1 MSLVSQSYRTIFRLH
16 TGSLTFLNGPLV
28 EFHESH
34 HTLNCNT
41 TTAMPEIDP
50 VDDVED
56 AWDYSFPPSTDSLPL
71 EQSSTLQQ
79 PQATNPRPTRLNRA
93 NSDEQQLRQLAQQ
106 IEIISKLKQAEN
118 SDAGSTGVRSSISL
132 TSTFNKT
139 PLNPLTTKEDASSVI
154 SKDSSTQQSTSDQDS
169 KDKPRFLKNLQNIDA
184 NNQATSPTSNNSND
198 LDRKLGSPKIIAYRK
213 SKRTVSES
221 TFDSFDPA
229 TLLSTPPPTSKY
241 DTRLY
246 VDEFYKDSKYRY
258 ATIKRNVEFHQ
269 LFNSLDLT
277 DRLLDDFSCAL
288 SREILL
294 QGRAYVSESYLCF
307 NSNLLGW
314 VTNLALKFED
324 IVKFE
329 KRSTAGLFPNGI
341 SIETEDGTV
350 HTFASFLSRDQTY
363 DLMTTVWKGKTGRTN
378 QEQLFDSPQMSH
390 NDTASITNMTSPR
403 VQSYI
408 MSLDGDDEPTPGGA
422 QSNYDQEDS
431 GDDDTSDEN
440 PRNGELLPAFGSST
454 KRTKVAKL
462 KPESKYRNLG
472 PDAHR
477 PTTARYT
484 KFPQEVDLIETNI
497 DAPLG
502 VVFSILFGSNTEFQI
517 DFLKR
522 HDGLEISEIPQ
533 FKSSFEDPTL
543 LKREYSYRRQLGY
556 SIGPK
561 STRCEVT
568 ETIEHMNL
576 ADYVVVTTTTQTPDV
591 PLGNAFAVKTR
602 YVFSWGELNSTDLL
616 ISLYIEW
623 KGKSWMKSVIEK
635 LSVSGSTTTLNELVK
650 EVKEEVENHVD
661 YAEGPSEAVP
671 KKKKKKDLDETKAE
685 VKKAVATTTATT
697 TTATTEALISRILHP
712 GYLLALIVILLQ
724 LVILYKLIV
733 LQAALEMHFQGHIT
747 R

>member
-1 MSLVSQSYRTIFRLH
+1 
-16 TGSLTFLNGPLV
+16 
-28 EFHESH
+28 
-34 HTLNCNT
+34 
-41 TTAMPEIDP
+41 MPDVDP
-50 VDDVED
+50 VDEEDD
-56 AWDYSFPPSTDSLPL
+56 AWSYSFPPSTDSLPL

-79 PQATNPRPTRLNRA
+79 PQATKPGLSRLHRVD
-93 NSDEQQLRQLAQQ
+93 SDEQQSRQLSQQ
-106 IEIISKLKQAEN
+106 ADIINKIKQSQN
-118 SDAGSTGVRSSISL
+118 SEASSTGVRSSISL

-154 SKDSSTQQSTSDQDS
+154 SKDSSTQQSTNEANN

-198 LDRKLGSPKIIAYRK
+198 LDQKLGSPKIITYRK

-221 TFDSFDPA
+221 TFDSFDPS
-229 TLLSTPPPTSKY
+229 TSLTTPPPTSKY

-314 VTNLALKFED
+314 VTNLVLKFDD

-341 SIETEDGTV
+341 SIETEDGAV

-378 QEQLFDSPQMSH
+378 QEQSFDSPE
-390 NDTASITNMTSPR
+390 ASNIDSASLANTTSPR

-408 MSLDGDDEPTPGGA
+408 MSLDGDDEPISQA
-422 QSNYDQEDS
+422 QDDTDQEES
-431 GDDDTSDEN
+431 SENANSDAEE
-440 PRNGELLPAFGSST
+440 PRNGELLPGFGIST
-454 KRTKVAKL
+454 KLTKVAKL
-462 KPESKYRNLG
+462 KPDSKYKNLG
-472 PDAHR
+472 PDTHA
-477 PTTARYT
+477 PTTAKYT
-484 KFPQEVDLIETNI
+484 KFPQEVDLIETRI

-502 VVFSILFGSNTEFQI
+502 IVFSILFGSDPTFQI

-522 HDGLEISEIPQ
+522 HDGSEISEIPE
-533 FKSSFEDPTL
+533 FKSSFEDPAL
-543 LKREYSYRRQLGY
+543 LKREYTYRRQLGY

-568 ETIEHMNL
+568 DTIEHMNL

-591 PLGNAFAVKTR
+591 PSGNAFAVKTR
-602 YVFSWGELNSTDLL
+602 YILSWDESNTTNLL

-635 LSVSGSTTTLNELVK
+635 SSLSGSTTTLNELVK
-650 EVKEEVENHVD
+650 EMKDEVNENVYYVD
-661 YAEGPSEAVP
+661 GPSEAAP
-671 KKKKKKDLDETKAE
+671 QKKKKKKTVEEKIAAE
-685 VKKAVATTTATT
+685 VKHEVAASV
-697 TTATTEALISRILHP
+697 AASEALVSRIFHP
-712 GYLLALIVILLQ
+712 GYILALIVILLQ
-724 LVILYKLIV
+724 LVILYKLIL
-733 LQAALEMHFQGHIT
+733 LQTAFEMHLRSDST

>member
-1 MSLVSQSYRTIFRLH
+1 
-16 TGSLTFLNGPLV
+16 
-28 EFHESH
+28 
-34 HTLNCNT
+34 
-41 TTAMPEIDP
+41 MPDIDP
-50 VDDVED
+50 VDDEED

-79 PQATNPRPTRLNRA
+79 QQATKSRPTRLTRA

-106 IEIISKLKQAEN
+106 IDIINKLKQAEH
-118 SDAGSTGVRSSISL
+118 SDVGSTGVRSSISL
-132 TSTFNKT
+132 TSTFSKT

-154 SKDSSTQQSTSDQDS
+154 SKDSSTQQSTHESDN
-169 KDKPRFLKNLQNIDA
+169 KDKPRFLQNLQSIDA
-184 NNQATSPTSNNSND
+184 NNQTTSPTSNNSND
-198 LDRKLGSPKIIAYRK
+198 LDRKLGSPKIITYRK

-221 TFDSFDPA
+221 TFDSFDPS
-229 TLLSTPPPTSKY
+229 TLLTTPPPTSKF

-314 VTNLALKFED
+314 VTNLALKFDD

-378 QEQLFDSPQMSH
+378 QEQSFESPQASH
-390 NDTASITNMTSPR
+390 DDSESLANMTSPR

-408 MSLDGDDEPTPGGA
+408 MSLDGDDEPTPRG
-422 QSNYDQEDS
+422 QDDTDQEES
-431 GDDDTSDEN
+431 GEDEGSN
-440 PRNGELLPAFGSST
+440 DEPKNGGLLPALGIST
-454 KRTKVAKL
+454 KPSKVAKL
-462 KPESKYRNLG
+462 KPESKYQNLG
-472 PDAHR
+472 PDTHAS
-477 PTTARYT
+477 TTAKYT
-484 KFPQEVDLIETNI
+484 KFPQEVDLIETRI

-502 VVFSILFGSNTEFQI
+502 VVFSILFGSNTDFQVE
-517 DFLKR
+517 FLKR
-522 HDGLEISEIPQ
+522 HDGLEISEITD
-533 FKSSFEDPTL
+533 FKSSFEDPLL
-543 LKREYSYRRQLGY
+543 LKREYTYRRQLGY

-602 YVFSWGELNSTDLL
+602 YVFNWDELNTTNLL

-635 LSVSGSTTTLNELVK
+635 LSISGSTTTLNELVK
-650 EVKEEVENHVD
+650 ELKEEVEKNIYYVD
-661 YAEGPSEAVP
+661 GPSEIVP
-671 KKKKKKDLDETKAE
+671 KKKKKKMVDEKKSVE
-685 VKKAVATTTATT
+685 VKSAVTTTS
-697 TTATTEALISRILHP
+697 ATTEALISRILHP
-712 GYLLALIVILLQ
+712 GYILALIVILLQ
-724 LVILYKLIV
+724 LVILYKLLA
-733 LQAALEMHFQGHIT
+733 LQTALELHFRANLT

>member
-1 MSLVSQSYRTIFRLH
+1 
-16 TGSLTFLNGPLV
+16 
-28 EFHESH
+28 
-34 HTLNCNT
+34 
-41 TTAMPEIDP
+41 MPEVDPID
-50 VDDVED
+50 DGED

-79 PQATNPRPTRLNRA
+79 SQATNQRPSGLTRSD
-93 NSDEQQLRQLAQQ
+93 SDEQQSRQIAQQ
-106 IEIISKLKQAEN
+106 IDIINKLRQAE
-118 SDAGSTGVRSSISL
+118 SSEVGSNGVRSSLSL
-132 TSTFNKT
+132 TSTFSKT

-154 SKDSSTQQSTSDQDS
+154 SKDSSTKKSTSELENN
-169 KDKPRFLKNLQNIDA
+169 DKPRFLKNLQSIDA
-184 NNQATSPTSNNSND
+184 NNQTTSPTSNESND

-213 SKRTVSES
+213 SRRTISES
-221 TFDSFDPA
+221 TFDSFDPS
-229 TLLSTPPPTSKY
+229 TSLSTPPPTSKF

-269 LFNSLDLT
+269 MFNSLDLT

-314 VTNLALKFED
+314 VTNLTLKFDD

-341 SIETEDGTV
+341 SVETEDGTV

-378 QEQLFDSPQMSH
+378 RESVSFDSPEATSH
-390 NDTASITNMTSPR
+390 ADSSSLANVTSPR

-408 MSLDGDDEPTPGGA
+408 MSLDGDDEST
-422 QSNYDQEDS
+422 SKDQ
-431 GDDDTSDEN
+431 DDDTDQNQDDSDNDETPN
-440 PRNGELLPAFGSST
+440 NEPPQQNGELLPALGIIS
-454 KRTKVAKL
+454 KRTKITKL
-462 KPESKYRNLG
+462 KPDSKYQNLG
-472 PDAHR
+472 PDTHA
-477 PTTARYT
+477 PTTAKYT
-484 KFPQEVDLIETNI
+484 KFPQEVDLIETTI

-502 VVFSILFGSNTEFQI
+502 VVFAILFGPNTDFQL

-522 HDGLEISEIPQ
+522 HDGSEISDLTEFRPSI
-533 FKSSFEDPTL
+533 EDPTL
-543 LKREYSYRRQLGY
+543 LAREYTYRRQLGY

-576 ADYVVVTTTTQTPDV
+576 ADYVVVTITTQTPDV
-591 PLGNAFAVKTR
+591 PSGNAFAVKAR
-602 YVFSWGELNSTDLL
+602 YVFTWGESNTTNLL
-616 ISLYIEW
+616 ISLYVEW
-623 KGKSWMKSVIEK
+623 KGRSWMKSVIEK
-635 LSVSGSTTTLNELVK
+635 SSISGSTTTLNELVTELK
-650 EVKEEVENHVD
+650 DEVDRNVYRID
-661 YAEGPSEAVP
+661 GPSETAP
-671 KKKKKKDLDETKAE
+671 KKKKKKVAVDE
-685 VKKAVATTTATT
+685 KKAQKVKSEVITPSPGTG
-697 TTATTEALISRILHP
+697 ALISRMLHP
-712 GYLLALIVILLQ
+712 GYILALVVIWLQ
-724 LVILYKLIV
+724 LVILYKLMAIQTA
-733 LQAALEMHFQGHIT
+733 LQMHFGADSP